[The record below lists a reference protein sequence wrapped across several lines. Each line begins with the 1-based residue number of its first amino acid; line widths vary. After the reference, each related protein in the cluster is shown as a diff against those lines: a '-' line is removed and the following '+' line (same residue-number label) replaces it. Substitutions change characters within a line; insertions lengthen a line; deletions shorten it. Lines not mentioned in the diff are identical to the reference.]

1 MNYHAP
7 TKQFTVTP
15 EELSLA
21 SLAMLYAIKNIRNGA
36 NIDLKGYDYLNRA
49 SDWAE
54 YAEAAILN
62 AACDLGINL
71 GSDRPGKIDVSTL

>member
-7 TKQFTVTP
+7 TNQFTITP
-15 EELSLA
+15 EELSRA
-21 SLAMLYAIKNIRNGA
+21 STTMLYAIKNIRDGA
-36 NIDLKGYDYLNRA
+36 NIDRKGYDYLKRT

-62 AACDLGINL
+62 AAYDLGINL
-71 GSDRPGKIDVSTL
+71 GADRPGKLDVSNL